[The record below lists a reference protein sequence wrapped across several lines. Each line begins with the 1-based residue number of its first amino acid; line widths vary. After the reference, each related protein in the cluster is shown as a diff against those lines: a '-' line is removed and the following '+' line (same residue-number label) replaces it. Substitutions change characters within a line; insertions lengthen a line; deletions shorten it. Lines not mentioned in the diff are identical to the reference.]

1 MTGIAQSANIGFMNK
16 RYIIR
21 HCSNYKES
29 DKRWY
34 EAHYF
39 DGKHSLLFTATK
51 YHEFLKF
58 TDLLDEAGYKY
69 IENEDEY

>member
-1 MTGIAQSANIGFMNK
+1 MTGVAQSANIVFMNK

-34 EAHYF
+34 EAHYSRGDMCAVF
-39 DGKHSLLFTATK
+39 SASSYRD
-51 YHEFLKF
+51 FLKF
-58 TDLLDEAGYKY
+58 TDLLNEAGYKY

>member
-1 MTGIAQSANIGFMNK
+1 MNK
-16 RYIIR
+16 RYIIK
-21 HCSNYKES
+21 HCSDYEVS

-34 EAHYF
+34 EAHYT
-39 DGKHSLLFTATK
+39 DGKHGSRLFTASK
-51 YHEFLKF
+51 YNLFLQF